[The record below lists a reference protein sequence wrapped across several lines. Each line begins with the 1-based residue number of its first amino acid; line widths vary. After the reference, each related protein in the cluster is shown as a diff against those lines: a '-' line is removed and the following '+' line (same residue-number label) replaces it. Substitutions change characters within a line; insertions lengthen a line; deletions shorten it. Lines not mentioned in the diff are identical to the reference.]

1 MKQLDAKNIDLVAII
16 LCTLAIV
23 ALVAQAFIHQHNA
36 LFETIYLFFFGLY
49 LLYSGNKKFR
59 EARNIQRSLRWY
71 TQPVILFGIG
81 ILLGIPATLLDNVQ
95 SHANTSE
102 TIIAWL
108 LFVPSLVLFLAA
120 AYFYFKRV
128 REKYRLK

>member
-1 MKQLDAKNIDLVAII
+1 MKQPDAKNIDSVAIV

-23 ALVAQAFIHQHNA
+23 ALVAQAFIHQHNV
-36 LFETIYLFFFGLY
+36 LFETIYLFFFGIY
-49 LLYSGNKKFR
+49 LLYSGNKNFR
-59 EARNIQRSLRWY
+59 AARTIQPSIRWY
-71 TQPVILFGIG
+71 TQPGILFGIG
-81 ILLGIPATLLDNVQ
+81 TLLGIPATLLDNVQ

-128 REKYRLK
+128 RGKYRLK